1 MSPAPKPLAAQESI
15 KFSLPG
21 QTPAPAP
28 AAPPP
33 PPPPPPTPV
42 AAPLP
47 VRPSMPAP
55 AAAPADGPVIA
66 FGDIFG
72 QPEKKDWSAQEV
84 ADKASALRGV
94 AGAII
99 TTADGLPV
107 AFRLPEDLSGNL
119 VAAFV
124 PQMFTRI
131 VQYTRDLKLGDAR
144 HITLFIENVPLQ
156 IFKTG
161 SVYFTVLGKAGENLP
176 KPQLTAIA
184 SALGRQNP

>member
-1 MSPAPKPLAAQESI
+1 MRPTVPP
-15 KFSLPG
+15 
-21 QTPAPAP
+21 P
-28 AAPPP
+28 AA
-33 PPPPPPTPV
+33 
-42 AAPLP
+42 
-47 VRPSMPAP
+47 S
-55 AAAPADGPVIA
+55 PADGPVIA

-72 QPEKKDWSAQEV
+72 QPEKTDWSAQEV
-84 ADKASALRGV
+84 ADKAAGLRGV
-94 AGAII
+94 AGAVI

-107 AFRLPEDLSGNL
+107 AFRLPDNLSGNL

-131 VQYTRDLKLGDAR
+131 VQYTRDLKLGEAR
-144 HITLFIENVPLQ
+144 HLTIFIENTPLQ